1 MLGEGRQRSEFT
13 TRAVRRPFFLLAS
26 PLAFPAS
33 GGTSKIRGR
42 GGVFF
47 FPQALLSATDARYQ
61 LVPLL
66 PFGHGGAVL
75 DVHAQKS
82 GQPPQSVEL

>member
-47 FPQALLSATDARYQ
+47 FLQAFFSATDARCQ
-61 LVPLL
+61 FVSLL
-66 PFGHGGAVL
+66 PCRHGGAFNV
-75 DVHAQKS
+75 DAQKS
-82 GQPPQSVEL
+82 GQPP